1 MGDSSKM
8 SGLIYLVV
16 FILVAV
22 LVFPLINSQI
32 DDATNS
38 SHDDYV
44 GADSADLVEMIP
56 LFYWLAVL
64 LVAIGFALVAI
75 RKTS

>member
-1 MGDSSKM
+1 MG
-8 SGLIYLVV
+8 GLVYLVV

-22 LVFPLINSQI
+22 VIFPLINSQI
-32 DDATNS
+32 DDATNE

-44 GADSADLVEMIP
+44 GDDSADLVGMIP

-64 LVAIGFALVAI
+64 LVTIGFALVAI
-75 RKTS
+75 RKAG